1 LVRRTSSTGYK
12 AHARTFA
19 RIGSLTHEASVPG
32 VAMIPVVAPPLHEP
46 SGRSRWSRP
55 TRKPVQ
61 LRRGAQPWPS
71 AATRPRPVVNDR
83 RRASRP
89 GLGVVCAP
97 NRLVG
102 VGHRARTCA
111 VSLGV
116 CAAMVAII
124 ASRRRFL
131 EN

>member
-1 LVRRTSSTGYK
+1 V
-12 AHARTFA
+12 
-19 RIGSLTHEASVPG
+19 
-32 VAMIPVVAPPLHEP
+32 IPVVAPPLDEP

-61 LRRGAQPWPS
+61 LRRGAQPWLS

-83 RRASRP
+83 RRAPRA
-89 GLGVVCAP
+89 GLGVVLAP
-97 NRLVG
+97 NKLAG
-102 VGHRARTCA
+102 VSHRARACA